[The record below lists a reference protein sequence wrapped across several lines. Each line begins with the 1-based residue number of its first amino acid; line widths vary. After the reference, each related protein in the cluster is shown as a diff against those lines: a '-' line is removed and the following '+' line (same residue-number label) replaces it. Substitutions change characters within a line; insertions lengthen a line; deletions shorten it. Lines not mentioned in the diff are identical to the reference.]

1 MSFIW
6 RGEIPGVALSEL
18 LFRDLCCSIKENVH
32 LAKYCTFGAGGTA
45 KFLITPSNVND
56 VIKIML
62 ARRKHKFP
70 LFYLGGGSN
79 VLFSDIEGI
88 VMVSSGFC
96 SIHYERKENN
106 RIIVE
111 AGSGYPLKSIVS
123 ESLKRGYDG
132 LEFAVGIPGTVGGAV
147 IGNAGTQGADIGG
160 LLLWV
165 ECVTPDGSVIK
176 LEPKDIKSG
185 YRYSSLSGND
195 YFITKCAF
203 EVCRG
208 DMEQIRNKC
217 LEYWRRRSKQPFTYK
232 SAGCV
237 FKNTDNNSA
246 GKLLDECGC
255 KGMRVGDAVVSD
267 LHANF
272 CINTGK
278 ASALDIKELIYKCRD
293 IVYEK
298 KGILLDF
305 EVKMFG
311 F

>member
-1 MSFIW
+1 M
-6 RGEIPGVALSEL
+6 
-18 LFRDLCCSIKENVH
+18 
-32 LAKYCTFGAGGTA
+32 
-45 KFLITPSNVND
+45 PSSVCD
-56 VIKIML
+56 VVKIML
-62 ARRKHKFP
+62 AQRKHKFP

-79 VLFSDIEGI
+79 VLFSEVEGI
-88 VMVSSGFC
+88 VLGSSGFC
-96 SIHYERKENN
+96 SIHYESKENN
-106 RIIVE
+106 RIIIE

-123 ESLKRGYDG
+123 ESLKRGYEG

-147 IGNAGTQGADIGG
+147 MGNAGTQGADIGG

-176 LEPKDIKSG
+176 LEPKAIKSG

-203 EVCRG
+203 GVWRG
-208 DMEQIRNKC
+208 DKEQIRNKC
-217 LEYWRRRSKQPFTYK
+217 LEYWRRRSKQPFTCK
-232 SAGCV
+232 SAGCI
-237 FKNTDNNSA
+237 FKNTDNEKA

-255 KGMRVGDAVVSD
+255 KGMRVGDAVISE

-272 CINTGK
+272 CINTGD